1 MGEIV
6 AVTYEKVEV
15 SNLVILSHQ
24 GGGQTQLGVRLNLTH
39 TTQVKGILAIQN

>member
-24 GGGQTQLGVRLNLTH
+24 GGGQTQLSVRLNLTH
-39 TTQVKGILAIQN
+39 TTQRDTLTKQ